1 MREELEKIIDLSI
14 VQADIG
20 TGNVR
25 QEKGFWR
32 LAFVVEDMAFGV
44 RHLIDKVSVDRPI
57 CRDIASF
64 VEKIAT
70 NHEHQS
76 GVGGKTIE
84 FERPVEYDDYV
95 AECTPQFI
103 LRNIPKVERYYDLDR
118 PLPFMLEDMPI
129 VEARADIDAVK
140 HAKHEPPEFSDHD
153 NIEFLEDF
161 RTFLEEIFVLCP
173 WEQISRKAPDENS
186 PWHLK
191 NSATK
196 LAHELLERKN
206 TFFVFGTRGMTT
218 MQMGDYQPEKEKKQ
232 SDQRPSGIGMPTF
245 GPG

>member
-32 LAFVVEDMAFGV
+32 LALVVEDMAFGV

-76 GVGGKTIE
+76 GVGGETIE

-103 LRNIPKVERYYDLDR
+103 LRNLRNV
-118 PLPFMLEDMPI
+118 
-129 VEARADIDAVK
+129 
-140 HAKHEPPEFSDHD
+140 
-153 NIEFLEDF
+153 
-161 RTFLEEIFVLCP
+161 
-173 WEQISRKAPDENS
+173 
-186 PWHLK
+186 
-191 NSATK
+191 
-196 LAHELLERKN
+196 
-206 TFFVFGTRGMTT
+206 
-218 MQMGDYQPEKEKKQ
+218 
-232 SDQRPSGIGMPTF
+232 
-245 GPG
+245 

>member
-32 LAFVVEDMAFGV
+32 LALVVEDMAFGV

-76 GVGGKTIE
+76 GVGGETIE

-186 PWHLK
+186 P
-191 NSATK
+191 
-196 LAHELLERKN
+196 
-206 TFFVFGTRGMTT
+206 
-218 MQMGDYQPEKEKKQ
+218 
-232 SDQRPSGIGMPTF
+232 
-245 GPG
+245 